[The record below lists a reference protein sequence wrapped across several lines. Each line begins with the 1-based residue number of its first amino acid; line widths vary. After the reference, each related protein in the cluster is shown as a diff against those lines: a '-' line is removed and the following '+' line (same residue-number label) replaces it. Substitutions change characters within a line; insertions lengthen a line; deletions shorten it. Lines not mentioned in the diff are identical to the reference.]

1 MSLSDGITREK
12 IKELQKSSGAS
23 MMQCKTMLMRDNA
36 LAAISQ
42 AQTVDDLKE
51 VLTFLVN
58 RVS

>member
-12 IKELQKSSGAS
+12 INELRNSSGAS
-23 MMQCKTMLMRDNA
+23 MMECKLMRDNA

-42 AQTVDDLKE
+42 AKTVDDLKE

-58 RVS
+58 TV